1 MSGLKLLWLRV
12 LVGIAVWTLMLAVAG
27 LVGIL

>member
-1 MSGLKLLWLRV
+1 MSGLKMLWLRV
-12 LVGIAVWTLMLAVAG
+12 LLGIAVWTLLLAVAG